1 MARFTIHV
9 PGDAPSREAGLERAV
24 FVRDGWSWGAFLFGP
39 FWLMA
44 HRHWLTGLFALVGLG
59 LVLAAIV
66 ALPVAAG
73 AKAAVWLLIGW
84 LFGIEGS
91 SLRRLALRRAGY
103 DEAGVIV
110 GSAGEALEQRTFAS
124 LGTADAAAPARLATP
139 SVLGLFPRAGK

>member
-9 PGDAPSREAGLERAV
+9 PGDAPNREAGLERAV

-44 HRHWLTGLFALVGLG
+44 HRHWLTGFFALIALA
-59 LVLAAIV
+59 LVLAGIA

-73 AKAAVWLLIGW
+73 AKAAVWLLVGW

-103 DEAGVIV
+103 EEAGVVV
-110 GSAGEALEQRTFAS
+110 GEAGETLEQRAFAS
-124 LGTADAAAPARLATP
+124 LGAGGAASSARVGVP

>member
-9 PGDAPSREAGLERAV
+9 PGDAPRRETGLERAV

-44 HRHWLTGLFALVGLG
+44 HRHWLTGFFALIALA
-59 LVLAAIV
+59 LVLAGIAT
-66 ALPVAAG
+66 LPVVAG
-73 AKAAVWLLIGW
+73 AKAAVWLLVGW

-91 SLRRLALRRAGY
+91 SLRRFALRRGGY

-110 GSAGEALEQRTFAS
+110 GSAGEALEQRAFAG
-124 LGTADAAAPARLATP
+124 LGTGEAAPPARAGIP